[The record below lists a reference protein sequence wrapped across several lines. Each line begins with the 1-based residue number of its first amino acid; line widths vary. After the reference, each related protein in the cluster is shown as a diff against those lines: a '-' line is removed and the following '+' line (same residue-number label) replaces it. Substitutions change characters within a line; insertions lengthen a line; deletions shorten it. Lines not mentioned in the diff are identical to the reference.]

1 MASNVEIKAHLPE
14 REAVEAIAARLEDG
28 GVEALEQTDVY
39 FRVPT
44 GRLKLRIFAAVSPSA
59 ASASA
64 VGVTATAAPEA
75 ELIQYHRPDARDPE
89 VSTYQRVAVPDPS
102 ALRAALSAALGERV
116 VVHKQRRV
124 YLVGRTRIHIDRV
137 TGLGDFLEL
146 EVVLREN
153 EDQSV
158 GEAEAR
164 ALMQTLGVR
173 SVHLIEAGYADL
185 LEASADDACTTL
197 T

>member
-28 GVEALEQTDVY
+28 GVESLEQTDVY

-44 GRLKLRIFAAVSPSA
+44 GRLKLRIFATGNEP
-59 ASASA
+59 
-64 VGVTATAAPEA
+64 PA
-75 ELIQYHRPDARDPE
+75 ELIQYHRPDALDPE
-89 VSTYQRVAVPDPS
+89 VSTYQRVAVPDPN

-116 VVHKQRRV
+116 VVHKQRTV

-137 TGLGDFLEL
+137 AGLGDFLEL

-173 SVHLIEAGYADL
+173 SIHLIEAGYADL
-185 LEASADDACTTL
+185 LEATADDACTTL

>member
-28 GVEALEQTDVY
+28 GVESLEQTDVY

-44 GRLKLRIFAAVSPSA
+44 GRLKLRIFAASA
-59 ASASA
+59 LGSAGPEA
-64 VGVTATAAPEA
+64 RCEPVPEA
-75 ELIQYHRPDARDPE
+75 ELIQYHRPDALAPE

-116 VVHKQRRV
+116 VVRKRRKV

-137 TGLGDFLEL
+137 EGLGDFLEL

-173 SVHLIEAGYADL
+173 SIHLIEAGYADL